1 MTYLSTSLRNDD
13 VTVDASEQSRNGPK
27 GRKSSQ
33 ILSPSNIS
41 TKGGGG
47 GGVGRGGE
55 VDLPNSMPMNHNNDN
70 HREREKDKEKE
81 KERGNSQQKRGPH
94 RGNPL
99 PEWNDNSDFQDL
111 PTSALKKL
119 SPRNNSDGIILIII
133 IIIS

>member
-41 TKGGGG
+41 TKGGG
-47 GGVGRGGE
+47 VGRGGE

-70 HREREKDKEKE
+70 HIKSNKNKSNHI
-81 KERGNSQQKRGPH
+81 KSNQI
-94 RGNPL
+94 
-99 PEWNDNSDFQDL
+99 
-111 PTSALKKL
+111 T
-119 SPRNNSDGIILIII
+119 
-133 IIIS
+133 